1 MNAETISILPGA
13 QFKDKVQGLVI
24 VCVDLS
30 RGKKMRVFVTGT
42 TGFVGSAIAQELTQ
56 SGHQVL
62 GLARSE
68 QSAAKL
74 ESDGVEVLRGDLDD
88 LAALRKGASE
98 CDAVVHA
105 GFKTAFSD
113 NDEAAKRLQNCEHD
127 FQVIETMG
135 KVLEGT
141 QRPFI
146 VTSGTALVTPG
157 KLAHETDRSTLTVE
171 QFSRV
176 LTEQAAEAVAARGA
190 CISVV
195 RLSPT
200 VHGEGDHGFI
210 PLLINIAREKGISA
224 YIGGGE
230 NRWSAVHRLDAAR
243 LYRLALTNKV
253 PGARFHAAAES
264 GIPFREIAAAI
275 GHGLGI
281 PVVSIPAG
289 EASAHFGWFRHFAE
303 LDAPVSA
310 EKTRDQLGW
319 HPSQPPLL
327 DDINKAGYFR

>member
-1 MNAETISILPGA
+1 
-13 QFKDKVQGLVI
+13 
-24 VCVDLS
+24 
-30 RGKKMRVFVTGT
+30 MRVFVTGT

-74 ESDGVEVLRGDLDD
+74 ESDGIEVLRGDLDD
-88 LAALRKGASE
+88 LAALRKGANE
-98 CDAVVHA
+98 CDAVIHA

-113 NDEAAKRLQNCEHD
+113 NDDAAKRLQNCEHD
-127 FQVIETMG
+127 FLVIETMG

-176 LTEQAAEAVAARGA
+176 LTEQAAEAVAVRGV

-200 VHGEGDHGFI
+200 VHGEGDHGFV

-224 YIGGGE
+224 YIGDGE
-230 NRWSAVHRLDAAR
+230 NHWSAVHRLDAAR
-243 LYRLALTNKV
+243 LYRLALTNQV
-253 PGARFHAAAES
+253 PGARFHAATES
-264 GIPFREIAAAI
+264 SIPFREIAAAI
-275 GHGLGI
+275 GHGLGV
-281 PVVSIPAG
+281 PTVSIPAD
-289 EASAHFGWFRHFAE
+289 EASAHFGWFKHFAE

-310 EKTRDQLGW
+310 EKTREQLGW
-319 HPSQPPLL
+319 HPSQPTLL
-327 DDINKAGYFR
+327 DDMNKASYFG

>member
-1 MNAETISILPGA
+1 
-13 QFKDKVQGLVI
+13 
-24 VCVDLS
+24 
-30 RGKKMRVFVTGT
+30 MRVFVTGA
-42 TGFVGSAIAQELTQ
+42 TGFVGSAIVQELTQ

-68 QSAAKL
+68 RSSAKL
-74 ESDGVEVLRGDLDD
+74 KSDGAEVLPGDLDD
-88 LAALRKGASE
+88 FAALRKGASE
-98 CDAVVHA
+98 CDAVIHA

-127 FQVIETMG
+127 LQVIETIG

-141 QRPFI
+141 QRPLV

-157 KLAHETDRSTLTVE
+157 KLAQETDRSTLTVE

-176 LTEQAAEAVAARGA
+176 LTEQAAEAVAAREV
-190 CISVV
+190 CISIV

-210 PLLINIAREKGISA
+210 PLLINIAREKGVSA
-224 YIGGGE
+224 YVGEGE
-230 NRWSAVHRLDAAR
+230 NCWSAVHRLDAAR

-253 PGARFHAAAES
+253 PGTRFHAAAES
-264 GIPFREIAAAI
+264 SIPFREIAAAI
-275 GHGLGI
+275 GHGLGVPI
-281 PVVSIPAG
+281 VLISSD
-289 EASAHFGWFRHFAE
+289 EASAHFGWFRYFAE

-310 EKTRDQLGW
+310 EKTRKQLGW
-319 HPSQPPLL
+319 HPSQPALL
-327 DDINKAGYFR
+327 DDINRAGYFR